1 MRSAAIRAASRATV
15 GSRNAL
21 LELRLM
27 LFGGLLAP
35 LGRFWAQFWPW
46 LDPKGVPKFFFLL
59 GNLEK
64 MRKRDPK
71 KKARKT

>member
-21 LELRLM
+21 LELQLM

-35 LGRFWAQFWPW
+35 LGRFWAPFWTPV
-46 LDPKGVPKFFFLL
+46 DFEGGRKSHFL
-59 GNLEK
+59 EHHV
-64 MRKRDPK
+64 
-71 KKARKT
+71 